1 MNIVFFTLSAGE
13 GHNQV
18 AKTLADT
25 ILSLNNQHNIKI
37 IDTFNYVNPKLHK
50 VLINGYL
57 KSIKYLP
64 ELYGF
69 LYRKTENSDNSL
81 HDISELF
88 NKAFISRK
96 LLKFLWYFKPDAI
109 ICTHPFPAEA
119 LAVLKRQN
127 KISIPIIIT
136 VTDYGLHSSWLN
148 KDLDFY
154 ILPTEKLKHEL
165 DFWDVPIHKS
175 KFYGIPV
182 RKCFYRKL
190 DRGEICKKLYIPNT
204 FTVLLTGGGLGLGKI
219 TETIDCLANNPID
232 IQIIVITGKNQNLYK
247 NLVTKYLSAD
257 NNSKIKI
264 YGYTPNIDEF
274 MSISDLIITKPGGL
288 TITEAIIKE
297 LPIIISSS
305 LPGQEEKNIEF
316 ILNNGLGMRASNPN
330 SLISC
335 IKYLKENKEKYN
347 NIKFNMSKFKKPKAS
362 HDIAKLILSLT
373 RQSEKCPIN

>member
-25 ILSLNNQHNIKI
+25 ILSLDNKHNIKI
-37 IDTFNYVNPKLHK
+37 IDTFNYINPKLHK

-69 LYRKTENSDNSL
+69 LYRKTEDNGSSL
-81 HDISELF
+81 HDVSELF

-96 LLKFLWYFKPDAI
+96 LLKFLSGFKPDVI

-119 LAVLKRQN
+119 LAVLKKHG

-136 VTDYGLHSSWLN
+136 VTDYALHSSWLN
-148 KDLDFY
+148 KYIDFY

-165 DFWDVPIHKS
+165 CFWDVPLHKS

-182 RKCFYRKL
+182 RKCFYREL
-190 DRGEICKKLYIPNT
+190 DREEVCKRLDISNT
-204 FTVLLTGGGLGLGKI
+204 FTALLMGGGLGLGKI
-219 TETIDCLANNPID
+219 TETIDCLVNNPID
-232 IQIIVITGKNQNLYK
+232 IQIIVITGKNEELYNNLIA
-247 NLVTKYLSAD
+247 KYLSCS
-257 NNSKIKI
+257 NKSLKI

-274 MSISDLIITKPGGL
+274 MSVSDLIVTKPGGL

-362 HDIAKLILSLT
+362 YDIAKLILNLT